1 MRAPKVVS
9 ADGIGPETPEL
20 VKNLKSP
27 AWRLRNLYRI
37 IDKKG
42 ASVRF
47 QPWAEQDKFL
57 RDLWWRNI
65 ILKARQR
72 GFSTL
77 IQLMGLDTILFNS
90 NYTGGVIAH
99 DLDSAGRIFRNKI
112 KFAYENLPQVVR
124 DMRPLVKATESEL
137 VFDNGSSFSVS
148 TSVRSGTL
156 QFLHVSEFGKIA
168 ARFPD
173 KAREIVTGSLP
184 AVDMYGIIAI
194 ESTAEGQEGPFY
206 DMTMTSLQLHQQRR
220 DLTPLDYRFHF
231 ATWFDA
237 PDYILSIEDAA
248 KVIITPIDHAY
259 FDRMEANLGVQISFP
274 RRAWY
279 VRTRDSTF
287 GGDKQKMFQEYPSTP
302 EEAFEQAIEG
312 VFLAEQLAA
321 ARRQGRITYVPYN
334 PGYPVNTWWDIGDRH
349 SVWCH
354 QRIGI
359 RDHFINF
366 IEAEGEPYSY
376 TVRELQK
383 TGYVWG
389 FHYLPHDAN
398 TRRPGAESLMTDVDI
413 LHQLGLR
420 NIETVPQIPEVQT
433 GIQLL
438 REDFH
443 NYWFDETH
451 TAVGIKHLGL
461 YVKTYNISQA
471 AWSDQPRK
479 NGHDHAA
486 DAIRQKAQWYL
497 DPEARQGRRRRNR
510 PSGMAA

>member
-1 MRAPKVVS
+1 LS
-9 ADGIGPETPEL
+9 ADGIGPDTPNL
-20 VKNLKSP
+20 VAKLKDP
-27 AWRLRNLYRI
+27 GWRLRNLYWI
-37 IDKKG
+37 INKR
-42 ASVRF
+42 AQVERF
-47 QPWAEQDKFL
+47 APWPEQERFL
-57 RDLWWRNI
+57 TNLWWRNI

-77 IQLMGLDTILFNS
+77 IQLMGLDTILFND

-112 KFAYENLPQVVR
+112 KFAYNHLPQVVR

-168 ARFPD
+168 ARYPD

-184 AVDMYGIIAI
+184 AVELHGIIAI
-194 ESTAEGQEGPFY
+194 ESTAEGQEGAFY
-206 DMTMTSLQLHQQRR
+206 DMTMNSMALHQQGGH
-220 DLTPLDYRFHF
+220 LTPLDYRFHF
-231 ATWFDA
+231 ATWYDA
-237 PDYILSIEDAA
+237 PDYILGPDDAA
-248 KVIITPIDHAY
+248 KVIIIPVDHAY
-259 FDRMEANLGVQISFP
+259 FDRLEANLGVRISFP

-287 GGDKQKMFQEYPSTP
+287 GGDRQKMFQEYPSTP

-312 VFLAEQLAA
+312 VFLADQLAA
-321 ARRQGRITYVPYN
+321 ARRQGRVTYVPYN
-334 PGYPVNTWWDIGDRH
+334 PAYPVNTWWDIGDRH
-349 SVWCH
+349 SIWFH

-359 RDHFINF
+359 RDHWINF
-366 IEAEGEPYSY
+366 MEFEGEPYSY
-376 TVRELQK
+376 TWRKMQE

-389 FHYLPHDAN
+389 FHYLPHDAGA
-398 TRRPGAESLMTDVDI
+398 RRPGAEALMTDVDM
-413 LHQLGLR
+413 LTQLGLR
-420 NIETVPQIPEVQT
+420 NIETVPRIPEVQS

-443 NYWFDETH
+443 GYWFDETH
-451 TAVGIKHLGL
+451 CAPGLKHASL
-461 YVKTYNISQA
+461 YRKTYNERLG
-471 AWSDQPRK
+471 AWSDQPQK
-479 NGHDHAA
+479 NGHDHAV
-486 DAIRQKAQWYL
+486 DALRQKAQWYL
-497 DPEARQGRRRRNR
+497 DPGARGGRRRQR